1 MAQRS
6 DSTSASRWTE
16 FRFGRH
22 QWAAVGS
29 GTFLLTGFLLG
40 SDLGQGVPRQV
51 VYLTAIGIA
60 AGDIVVDV
68 GRQLV
73 KGRLDVDLLMLV
85 AALGAVLLGGFGEA
99 ALLLF
104 LFSLGH
110 ALEDLAMQRA
120 TSAISAL
127 GRLSPAFARR
137 REGGS
142 DWTEVGVDSLVPG
155 DVIQVLSTERIP
167 SDGVVRDGESGVDES
182 SLTGESVPVR
192 RGPGSEVF
200 AGTLNL
206 DATLEIEVD
215 RVVGDSVMARMIRL
229 VEEAQESKAPTQRA
243 ADRFT
248 RVYVPAVLVIV
259 VAAMVFPPLFGLLG
273 WSEAFERG
281 LVVLVGASPC
291 ALAISTPATVLA
303 GIARAARGGVLMK
316 GGEAIEAF
324 GAVRAMAFDKTGTLT
339 RGEPTLA
346 DVALAEGVD
355 RESLM
360 RYATAVERE
369 STHPLGIAIVE
380 ASGGI
385 PPAEATEVSVVPG
398 RGMRGVVEG
407 HHVLVGGASLLESAS
422 VDLPV
427 DLRERADAWSSAGR
441 STVWVALDGRVAG
454 VLALAD
460 EERTEGRA
468 VLAALTRLGVR
479 RIAML
484 TGDRP
489 GPAKR
494 VGDRLGI
501 EDVRASLL
509 PEQKIDAIHG
519 LRKEKGGVAMVGD
532 GVNDG
537 PALAAASVGIAM
549 GGKGTD
555 VALEAAG
562 VALMGDDLARL
573 PFALAV
579 AQRTR
584 KVIAQNVVGSM
595 GMVVVLI
602 AAGTSGVLSLPVA
615 VVLHEGSTVAVV
627 LNALRLLRV
636 RSDHSEMKGHVS

>member
-1 MAQRS
+1 MVQRP

-16 FRFGRH
+16 LRFGRH

-29 GTFLLTGFLLG
+29 GTFLLIGFFLG
-40 SDLGQGVPRQV
+40 PDLGDGVPRQV
-51 VYLTAIGIA
+51 AYLAAIGIA
-60 AGDIVVDV
+60 AGDVVVDV

-127 GRLSPAFARR
+127 GRLSPAIARR
-137 REGGS
+137 REGGGG
-142 DWTEVGVDSLVPG
+142 WTEVGVESLVPG
-155 DVIQVLSTERIP
+155 DVIQVFSTERIP
-167 SDGVVRDGESGVDES
+167 IDGMVRDGESGVDES

-192 RGPGSEVF
+192 RGPGSEIF

-215 RVVGDSVMARMIRL
+215 RVVGDSVMSRMIRL
-229 VEEAQESKAPTQRA
+229 VEEAQERKAPTQRA

-259 VAAMVFPPLFGLLG
+259 VAAMLVPPLFGLLS
-273 WSEAFERG
+273 WSEAFERS

-316 GGEAIEAF
+316 GGEAIEAL
-324 GAVRAMAFDKTGTLT
+324 GAIRAMAFDKTGTLT
-339 RGEPTLA
+339 RGEPVLV
-346 DVALAEGVD
+346 DVALADGIG

-360 RYATAVERE
+360 RYAGALERE
-369 STHPLGIAIVE
+369 STHPLGIAIVV

-385 PPAEATEVSVVPG
+385 SSTEASEVSVVPG

-407 HHVLVGGASLLESAS
+407 RNVLVGGASLLESES

-427 DLRERADAWSSAGR
+427 ELRERADAWSSEGR
-441 STVWVALDGRVAG
+441 STVWVSLEGRVIG

-489 GPAKR
+489 GPAKT

-509 PEQKIDAIHG
+509 PEQKIEAIHG
-519 LRKEKGGVAMVGD
+519 LRKEEGGVAMVGD

-549 GGKGTD
+549 GGRGTD

-579 AQRTR
+579 AQKTR
-584 KVIAQNVVGSM
+584 RVIAQNVLGSM

-602 AAGTSGVLSLPVA
+602 AAGASGVLSLPIA

-636 RSDHSEMKGHVS
+636 RSNHPEMREQLS